1 MSDDPHILFLID
13 SIVHNLPSYRLRA
26 LSVISGIQTLN
37 AGTINAGTT
46 QPQTLQ
52 SYFHKRI

>member
-1 MSDDPHILFLID
+1 M
-13 SIVHNLPSYRLRA
+13 VHNLPSYKLWA
-26 LSVISGIQTLN
+26 LSVISEIQTLN

-52 SYFHKRI
+52 SYFHKRIKNL